1 MPMISEANPVAF
13 ADPLPDEVDVLVIG
27 AGVVGV
33 STAYFLAK
41 SGVRVAVCEKGRVAG
56 EQSSRNWG
64 WVRQQGRDPAELP
77 IVMESN
83 RIWRGLAE
91 ETGERDLAFT
101 ECGCLYLATGPEQ
114 MSRWE
119 EWREMASR
127 HQLESR
133 LLTAQQVEALVPD
146 LAGRWS
152 GGIFTPSDG
161 RAEPFVAVPA
171 LARAARRLGAAVV
184 ENCAVRT
191 VETAAGRVA
200 AVHTERGRTAVQAV
214 VLAGGA
220 WSTFFASNLGIDLPQ
235 LTVRATVGRTNPVS
249 GGDSP
254 AVYSPGLCLRR
265 RADRG
270 YTVAVGDLIEHYV
283 GPRSFRYLAK
293 FRTLLGASARSLR
306 VLVGPPRGFPGS
318 WGGRRRWTADEV
330 TPFERTRVLNPP
342 PSEAVLRRIS
352 ARLPVQAPRLA
363 EAGMAEA
370 WAGMI
375 DVTPDAV
382 PYLCEAPSP
391 RGLFIG
397 TGMSGHGFGIGPGA
411 GRVLAD
417 LVQGRPHGHD
427 LSRFR
432 FERFSDGSPVVPG
445 PY

>member
-13 ADPLPDEVDVLVIG
+13 ADPLPGEVDVLVIG

-133 LLTAQQVEALVPD
+133 LLTASQVEALVPD

-191 VETAAGRVA
+191 VEIAAGRVA

-235 LTVRATVGRTNPVS
+235 LTVRATVGRTKPVS
-249 GGDSP
+249 AGESP

-265 RADRG
+265 RADGG

-293 FRTLLGASARSLR
+293 FRALLGASARSLR

-318 WGGRRRWTADEV
+318 WGSRTALDRGRGHPVREDEGAEPSAVRGGPPAHLRPPAGAGASARRGRDGRGVGGDDRRHPGRGALPLRSTVPAGALHRDGH
-330 TPFERTRVLNPP
+330 ERARFRDRPRGRPGARGPRPGPP
-342 PSEAVLRRIS
+342 P
-352 ARLPVQAPRLA
+352 
-363 EAGMAEA
+363 
-370 WAGMI
+370 
-375 DVTPDAV
+375 
-382 PYLCEAPSP
+382 
-391 RGLFIG
+391 
-397 TGMSGHGFGIGPGA
+397 
-411 GRVLAD
+411 
-417 LVQGRPHGHD
+417 RP
-427 LSRFR
+427 
-432 FERFSDGSPVVPG
+432 
-445 PY
+445 